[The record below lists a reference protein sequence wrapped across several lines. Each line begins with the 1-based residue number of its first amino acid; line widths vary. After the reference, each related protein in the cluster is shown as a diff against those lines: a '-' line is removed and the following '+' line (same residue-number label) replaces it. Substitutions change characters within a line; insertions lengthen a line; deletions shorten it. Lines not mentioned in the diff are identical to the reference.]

1 MTSSSMVDRC
11 GRSAT
16 HGAPGIP
23 LGKPPLRPCWH
34 CTHFVG
40 MVYQQTA
47 ARCKL
52 PGGSRIRATPERGCS
67 SWSREVGSDDETGPP
82 GGAPTVPQLR
92 DQRAPSTVEWA
103 P

>member
-1 MTSSSMVDRC
+1 MASSVADRAHQVNL
-11 GRSAT
+11 GR
-16 HGAPGIP
+16 HAPQ
-23 LGKPPLRPCWH
+23 PCWH
-34 CTHFVG
+34 CTQFVG

-92 DQRAPSTVEWA
+92 DQSAPSTVEWA